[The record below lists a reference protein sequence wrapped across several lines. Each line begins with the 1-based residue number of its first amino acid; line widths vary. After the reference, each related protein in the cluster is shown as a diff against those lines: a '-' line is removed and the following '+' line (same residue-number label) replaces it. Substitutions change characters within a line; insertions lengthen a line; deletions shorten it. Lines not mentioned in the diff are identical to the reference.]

1 MEGNDSI
8 DNTTANVCEDDDVI
22 PSFLNTSEDPGN
34 GTKTEEEASYSRK
47 LSSMTITEVGYDLD
61 QFTWRRIKTYF
72 IKQRGRHFKTSLN
85 TGNLTGFPI
94 EILAC
99 NYFLPISLQI
109 LNIIFQSIG
118 QWSHSFKI

>member
-22 PSFLNTSEDPGN
+22 PSFLNTGEDPGN

-61 QFTWRRIKTYF
+61 QFT
-72 IKQRGRHFKTSLN
+72 
-85 TGNLTGFPI
+85 
-94 EILAC
+94 
-99 NYFLPISLQI
+99 
-109 LNIIFQSIG
+109 
-118 QWSHSFKI
+118 